1 MTTAVTIE
9 NLSHRYG
16 PRAALQ
22 GLSLSVQAGEIFGLL
37 GPNGSGKTTLFRI
50 LSTLIAPQEGTV
62 SLRLAG
68 LEPMDI
74 VLARDKV
81 RRHIGVVFQHPALDK
96 QLTAEEN
103 LIHHGH
109 LFGLRGGELAGRI
122 NELLKRFD
130 LHERRRELAGVLS
143 GGMRRRVEL
152 AKALLTRPRLLIM
165 DEPGTGL
172 DPSARLEMWRY
183 LEQMRASDGV
193 TVLLTTH
200 LMEEADRCDR
210 LAILDGG
217 RMVAQGSPEQLKQRI
232 GGEVITLTSRQP
244 DLLAQAL
251 GGELKLAA
259 DVLDGV
265 IRIQRPRAHELVP
278 QLVEAAPGLIDS
290 LSIHKP
296 TLEDVFI
303 DATGRRFDALGP

>member
-1 MTTAVTIE
+1 MTPAVTIE
-9 NLSHRYG
+9 NLSHRYAG
-16 PRAALQ
+16 RTALQ
-22 GLSLSVQAGEIFGLL
+22 GLSLSVEGGEIFGLL

-50 LSTLIAPQEGTV
+50 LSTLIAPQDGTV
-62 SLRLAG
+62 SLQLPG

-74 VLARDKV
+74 VLARDNV
-81 RRHIGVVFQHPALDK
+81 RRHIGVVFQHPAIDK

-103 LIHHGH
+103 LVHHGH

-122 NELLKRFD
+122 NDLLKRFD
-130 LHERRRELAGVLS
+130 LHERRRELAGALS

-165 DEPGTGL
+165 DEPSTGL

-183 LEQMRASDGV
+183 LQQVRTSDGV

-244 DLLAQAL
+244 SLLTETLNIRL
-251 GGELKLAA
+251 GLAA
-259 DVLDGV
+259 DALDGV

-303 DATGRRFDALGP
+303 DATGRRFDDLGF